1 MGVLRNV
8 HDTPLGWVPSREL
21 RDSGEARAGLG
32 SRAHMRQ
39 LNPQLGGNADGWS
52 VHTRGRTGTDAPA
65 TDVVAGVGH
74 EDPPVGDAILHIT
87 VEVVQA
93 LSDPSNPASRL
104 IGTWGW

>member
-65 TDVVAGVGH
+65 TDVVAGVGRGSPGWRCH
-74 EDPPVGDAILHIT
+74 TPCGGSAGSFRPLKSSIPPNFDMA
-87 VEVVQA
+87 
-93 LSDPSNPASRL
+93 
-104 IGTWGW
+104 